1 MTLKKATKMKFSK
14 ILIIVL
20 LTAIAVFFV
29 AMMITYWCMGDVPE
43 PLINGFTTVVTSE
56 LLSLMLI
63 KRSDN
68 RYSQDETSEP
78 QDEAEDDNIKG

>member
-1 MTLKKATKMKFSK
+1 MKGKRMKFSK

-20 LTAIAVFFV
+20 LSVIAAFFL
-29 AMMITYWCMGDVPE
+29 AMMITYWVMGDVPE
-43 PLINGFTTVVTSE
+43 PLISGFVTVVTSE

-68 RYSQDETSEP
+68 RYP
-78 QDEAEDDNIKG
+78 QDEPRDGAENEDDNNIGG